1 MERSRGLRRDT
12 TGKKLFFM
20 LHVDALLN
28 QNAFRNVYRAVI
40 IVPQKAIFMDFVKFV
55 NKIKTFIEVHFL
67 IFTMSTQHM
76 IPPLSF

>member
-40 IVPQKAIFMDFVKFV
+40 IVPQKAIFMDFV
-55 NKIKTFIEVHFL
+55 
-67 IFTMSTQHM
+67 
-76 IPPLSF
+76 